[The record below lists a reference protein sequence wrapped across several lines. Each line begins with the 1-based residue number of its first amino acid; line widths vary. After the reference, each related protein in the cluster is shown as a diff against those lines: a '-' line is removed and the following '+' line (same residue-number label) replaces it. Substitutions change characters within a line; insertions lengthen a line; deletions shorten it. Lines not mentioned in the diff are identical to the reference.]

1 MEKERQE
8 RDGSAPCTF
17 QVLSPPMLKDIQL
30 KCSST
35 SRVGRSSHVGVS
47 LQVGIYIQG
56 GPKNRTILFK
66 LIYQKYLN
74 MATFRILVL
83 LLIK

>member
-47 LQVGIYIQG
+47 LQVGIYIYRVGQKT
-56 GPKNRTILFK
+56 GPFCSNLYTKNI
-66 LIYQKYLN
+66 
-74 MATFRILVL
+74 
-83 LLIK
+83 